1 MISSSASNRRI
12 RRRRGGYSILEL
24 IVVILVLL
32 VLALI
37 LIPIVANRASQARVA
52 RANADITNLAEAQAR
67 IEIDTGYYVRLH
79 AINDTR
85 RGESQT
91 VGFNRSATPLGFV
104 DGIGQY
110 LIASQPWYGN
120 AVQVFIHVS
129 DDPSING
136 TLLSAAQATALLNK
150 LVRIETAYD
159 PLEPHWSGPYISF
172 RRDDNLVAGVR
183 GPDGIP
189 DDPWGNN
196 YLLFT
201 SRGLVQE
208 PNGTILP
215 GASIDSNGNVQP
227 GSFDARIF
235 DRPTILSLGPDG
247 AVGAGGIGGTT
258 FGRGDD
264 IMRQFGR

>member
-1 MISSSASNRRI
+1 MTSSSASNRRI

-52 RANADITNLAEAQAR
+52 RANADVTNLAEAQAR

-79 AINDTR
+79 AINDTT
-85 RGESQT
+85 GGDGQAT
-91 VGFNRSATPLGFV
+91 GFNRSSTTVGFT

-110 LIASQPWYGN
+110 LIAAQPWYGN
-120 AVQVFIHVS
+120 ATQVFINVS
-129 DDPSING
+129 VDPAING
-136 TLLSAAQATALLNK
+136 TLLSSAQSVALLNK
-150 LVRIETAYD
+150 LIRLESAYD
-159 PLEPHWSGPYISF
+159 PLQPHWSGPYISF
-172 RRDDNLVAGVR
+172 RRDENLANGVTE
-183 GPDGIP
+183 PDGIP

-201 SRGLVQE
+201 SQGLVQE
-208 PNGTILP
+208 PNGTIITS
-215 GASIDSNGNVQP
+215 ASIDSNGNVVSS
-227 GSFDARIF
+227 GFAATIF
-235 DRPTILSLGPDG
+235 DRPTVLSLGPDG
-247 AVGAGGIGGTT
+247 APGAGGVGGTA

-264 IMRQFGR
+264 VARQFGR